1 MVNKLTLNVN
11 AEVVAAAKA
20 YAKANGTSVSQ
31 LVEDYLKRL
40 TEPVD
45 IKPDDLSPWLKSVV
59 GCIEL
64 PPDFDEEQAKRDYLL
79 KKYG

>member
-1 MVNKLTLNVN
+1 MVNKLTLNVD

-40 TEPVD
+40 TSPTD
-45 IKPDDLSPWLKSVV
+45 LDSTDLSPWLKSVV
-59 GCIEL
+59 GSLEL
-64 PPDFDEEQAKRDYLL
+64 PADFDEEQAKQDYLL